1 MRVASLQSGS
11 RIFYLYSALFACTL
25 RYLPCTLR
33 RAAIFSHGHT
43 VKKTRTTQPEPV
55 GAIGSPRR
63 RRRRAIQYVVVLIG
77 CVIIVDALVG
87 EKGLVAMRKARQ
99 QYQALE
105 TALAAEKAENDR
117 RREEARRLRED
128 PSAIEDL
135 ARRELGLIKPG
146 EKLFILKDV
155 PPPAAKN

>member
-1 MRVASLQSGS
+1 
-11 RIFYLYSALFACTL
+11 
-25 RYLPCTLR
+25 
-33 RAAIFSHGHT
+33 
-43 VKKTRTTQPEPV
+43 VKKTRTSKAEPV
-55 GAIGSPRR
+55 DASGSPRR

-87 EKGLVAMRKARQ
+87 EKGLLAMRKARQ

-105 TALAAEKAENDR
+105 TALAAEKTENDR

>member
-1 MRVASLQSGS
+1 
-11 RIFYLYSALFACTL
+11 
-25 RYLPCTLR
+25 
-33 RAAIFSHGHT
+33 
-43 VKKTRTTQPEPV
+43 
-55 GAIGSPRR
+55 
-63 RRRRAIQYVVVLIG
+63 VVVLIG

-105 TALAAEKAENDR
+105 TALAAARAENER
-117 RREEARRLRED
+117 SREEARRLRED

-155 PPPAAKN
+155 PPPATKN